1 MVRMSLIENRILKNI
16 DQQYTVRLLRDLI
29 GIPSDFPHYDEV
41 ASFVKDEMKA
51 YGLRIRE
58 ASDSGKDWVRPNVLG
73 TYAGSGKGPRLLLM
87 AHTDV
92 VPSGDP
98 SLWKY
103 PPFSAEVVG
112 NTIYGRGAA
121 DTKGSLAAMMSAV
134 RAVVNAD
141 VRLIGDV
148 ELVAWAGDEYK
159 PPDAKYYD
167 GTSFLAFNDIIKGDM
182 AILGEPYDLRITYM
196 CNGRIWLDLE
206 VAGETAHPGT
216 GRGINAIRESM
227 KLVDA
232 IYNAEFGADF
242 KPVTNVVSIRG
253 GEDARFP
260 PIPDLCSFK
269 MSVYCPISTK
279 EIEDRVRQ
287 AVEKTQGSNP
297 NLMLKSMKVVERRE
311 MFSFPK
317 ESKLFSSMEKAGKH
331 LGVEL
336 AYGAG
341 VSLGDVPQWK
351 DQVGLTSGCLFGPGK
366 TEEAHTVN
374 EHVEIPDVMAAARIL
389 ALTIPYACG
398 C

>member
-1 MVRMSLIENRILKNI
+1 MSSIENRILRNI
-16 DQQYTVRLLRDLI
+16 DQQYTVRLLRDLVR
-29 GIPSDFPHYDEV
+29 IPSDFPNYGEV

-51 YGLRIRE
+51 YGLRVRE
-58 ASDSGKDWVRPNVLG
+58 ASDGGKDWVRPHVLG
-73 TYAGSGKGPRLLLM
+73 AYAGSGKGPRLLLM

-98 SLWKY
+98 SLWRY

-134 RAVVNAD
+134 KAVVNAD
-141 VRLIGDV
+141 VRLVGDV

-159 PPDAKYYD
+159 PPDTKYYD
-167 GTSFLAFNDIIKGDM
+167 GTSFLALNDIIKGDM
-182 AILGEPYDLRITYM
+182 AILGEPYDLKITYM
-196 CNGRIWLDLE
+196 CNGRIWLDFE

-232 IYNAEFGADF
+232 IYNTEFDPVFKSVTHVAYVRGGADTRF
-242 KPVTNVVSIRG
+242 APV
-253 GEDARFP
+253 
-260 PIPDLCSFK
+260 PDLCNFR

-287 AVEKTQGSNP
+287 TVEKAQRLNP
-297 NLMLKSMKVVERRE
+297 NLKLKSMRVVDRRE
-311 MFSFPK
+311 MFSFPR

-331 LGVEL
+331 LGMEL
-336 AYGAG
+336 AYGPG

-351 DQVGLTSGCLFGPGK
+351 DRVGLSAACLFGPGK

-374 EHVEIPDVMAAARIL
+374 EHIQIPDVMAAAKIL
-389 ALTIPYACG
+389 ALTVPYICG

>member
-1 MVRMSLIENRILKNI
+1 MSSIENRILKNI
-16 DQQYTVRLLRDLI
+16 DPQYTVQLLRDLI
-29 GIPSDFPHYDEV
+29 RIRSDFPNYGEV
-41 ASFVKDEMKA
+41 ASFVKDEMKV

-58 ASDSGKDWVRPNVLG
+58 ASDGGKDWVRPHVLG

-92 VPSGDP
+92 VPSGDR
-98 SLWKY
+98 SLWRY

-134 RAVVNAD
+134 KAVVNAE
-141 VRLIGDV
+141 VRLAGDV

-159 PPDAKYYD
+159 PPDTKYYD
-167 GTSFLAFNDIIKGDM
+167 GTSFLALNDIIKGDM
-182 AILGEPYDLRITYM
+182 AILGEPYDLKITYM
-196 CNGRIWLDLE
+196 CNGRIWIDFE
-206 VAGETAHPGT
+206 VTGETAHPGT

-232 IYNAEFGADF
+232 IYNTEFDAVF
-242 KPVTNVVSIRG
+242 KSVSNVVSVRG
-253 GEDARFP
+253 GSETRFAP
-260 PIPDLCSFK
+260 VPDLCNFR

-287 AVEKTQGSNP
+287 TVEKAQRLNP
-297 NLMLKSMKVVERRE
+297 NLKLKSMRVMERRE
-311 MFSFPK
+311 MFSFPR

-331 LGVEL
+331 LGMEL
-336 AYGAG
+336 AYGPG

-351 DQVGLTSGCLFGPGK
+351 DRVGLNAACLFGPGK

-374 EHVEIPDVMAAARIL
+374 EHVEIPDVMAAAKIL
-389 ALTIPYACG
+389 ALTIPYVCG